1 MPAVSDS
8 ASDDA
13 ASRDAASDA
22 SASDDAAG
30 DAVVGGIAA
39 LLERAVLRLEA
50 AGVPDEALAT
60 FTTPRRVL
68 FVARKPVML
77 PVGRVWPL
85 GVLLLG
91 RDGSL
96 HATGKITRAVP
107 AGYPGYQSP
116 GVEVRRGYRAAAHAG
131 RFAEGDTVNFDTER
145 IDLRALT
152 ETSTPLFVDGGRPR
166 VRWNPTHP
174 AQSVALDS
182 YLADRVGLLVEPP
195 GR

>member
-1 MPAVSDS
+1 VNDEE
-8 ASDDA
+8 
-13 ASRDAASDA
+13 RVI
-22 SASDDAAG
+22 AG
-30 DAVVGGIAA
+30 IRESLA
-39 LLERAVLRLEA
+39 RAVRRLDE
-50 AGVPDEALAT
+50 AGVPDEALAV
-60 FTTPRRVL
+60 FTTPKRVL
-68 FVARKPVML
+68 FVQRAPVML

-131 RFAEGDTVNFDTER
+131 RFVEGDTVNFDTTEVVVEPG
-145 IDLRALT
+145 ALDAA
-152 ETSTPLFVDGGRPR
+152 SSPLYIEGGQAR

-174 AQSVALDS
+174 SQSRSLDV
-182 YLADRVGLLVEPP
+182 YLDDRVGLLLDPP
-195 GR
+195 GE

>member
-1 MPAVSDS
+1 VTDEQPAADELAVF
-8 ASDDA
+8 ASIRRSLD
-13 ASRDAASDA
+13 R
-22 SASDDAAG
+22 
-30 DAVVGGIAA
+30 AVRRLEEAGIA
-39 LLERAVLRLEA
+39 
-50 AGVPDEALAT
+50 DEALAV
-60 FTTPRRVL
+60 FTTPKRVL
-68 FVARKPVML
+68 FVQRAPVML

-131 RFAEGDTVNFDTER
+131 RFVEGDTVNFDT
-145 IDLRALT
+145 T
-152 ETSTPLFVDGGRPR
+152 EIVLEPGVVDVTSTPLFIEGGQAR

-174 AQSVALDS
+174 SQSRSLDV
-182 YLADRVGLLVEPP
+182 YLGDRVGLLIDPP
-195 GR
+195 GER